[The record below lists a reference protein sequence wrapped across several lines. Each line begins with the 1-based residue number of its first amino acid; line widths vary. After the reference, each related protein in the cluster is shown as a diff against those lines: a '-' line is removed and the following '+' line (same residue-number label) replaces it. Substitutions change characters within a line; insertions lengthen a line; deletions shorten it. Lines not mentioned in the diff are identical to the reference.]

1 MGQEELIFLIFVTVI
16 MPIVMLKIIL
26 NYQKDRLKVKSAQS
40 DKSLT
45 TSELDELI
53 DESVIDATAGLNDRI
68 SVLEQRMRLL
78 DPARPTIQDE
88 LDEAEEVPVK
98 TLGKTRS

>member
-1 MGQEELIFLIFVTVI
+1 MSQEELIFLIFVTVI
-16 MPIVMLKIIL
+16 MPVVMLKIIL
-26 NYQKDRLKVKSAQS
+26 NYQKDRLKAKGAQA

-45 TSELDELI
+45 TSELNDLI
-53 DESVIDATAGLNDRI
+53 DESVIEATAPLNDR
-68 SVLEQRMRLL
+68 VNELEQRMRLL

-88 LDEAEEVPVK
+88 LGEAEEAPAK